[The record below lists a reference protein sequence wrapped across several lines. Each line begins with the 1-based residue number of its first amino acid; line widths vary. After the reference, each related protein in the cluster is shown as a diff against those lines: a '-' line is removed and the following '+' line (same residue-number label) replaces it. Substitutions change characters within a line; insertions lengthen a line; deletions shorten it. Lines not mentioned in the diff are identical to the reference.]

1 MSFESYVSPIECPA
15 SWRLASLKSICSK
28 IGSGATPTG
37 GKAAYQ
43 QRRTNYALVRSQ
55 NVFDRE
61 FSDSGLAFI
70 SDEQASSLKGVILE
84 ANDILLNITGDG
96 ITFGRACLVPDR
108 VLPAC
113 VNQHVSIIRLNPR
126 EASPGYVVSYL
137 THPTIKA
144 YIESFNAG
152 GSRRAITKAH
162 IESFVIPLPP
172 LTTQIAIAELLGGIG
187 DRITLLRETNATL
200 EAIAQALFKSW
211 FVDFDPVRAKMAGL
225 APEGMDEAT
234 AALFPNAF
242 EESALGL
249 VPKGWALT
257 PFGQLLTRT
266 IGGDWGSDV
275 PDEKNDTRVAIVR
288 GTDIPDLQTGAAS
301 RVPIRYT
308 SLKKLASRRVEEG
321 DIVLEVSGGS
331 KDQPTGRALFLTKGL
346 LHQFDCPV
354 EPASFCRLLRP
365 ANKDLGILLSQHLSF
380 IYAEGKTW
388 EYQNQSTGIANFQ
401 TTHFLEKELVVLPS
415 QDVLA
420 AFADLV
426 RPLIERTHV
435 SQIRELT
442 GIRDTVLPRLI
453 SGQLRLPEAQHQ
465 IEEVTA

>member
-1 MSFESYVSPIECPA
+1 MSSEWPTLLIGELAAKTPGALAVGPFGSRMKADLYAPSGVRVIRGNNLGAGLELKGDFVHVPPLVA
-15 SWRLASLKSICSK
+15 DGLASC
-28 IGSGATPTG
+28 
-37 GKAAYQ
+37 
-43 QRRTNYALVRSQ
+43 
-55 NVFDRE
+55 
-61 FSDSGLAFI
+61 
-70 SDEQASSLKGVILE
+70 
-84 ANDILLNITGDG
+84 
-96 ITFGRACLVPDR
+96 CLVPGDLVFPHRGNIGEVGITPDDEHRYMLSTSLMKLSPDR
-108 VLPAC
+108 TRVDPLFLTYYFKSNIGRAALLMNASQVGTPGIATPLKSLR
-113 VNQHVSIIRLNPR
+113 SIEL
-126 EASPGYVVSYL
+126 
-137 THPTIKA
+137 
-144 YIESFNAG
+144 
-152 GSRRAITKAH
+152 
-162 IESFVIPLPP
+162 PLPT
-172 LTTQIAIAELLGGIG
+172 LAEQQVISRLLSEL
-187 DRITLLRETNATL
+187 DNRITLLRETNATL
-200 EAIAQALFKSW
+200 ETIAQALFKSW
-211 FVDFDPVRAKMAGL
+211 FVDFDPVRAKRAGL

-234 AALFPNAF
+234 AALFPDAF
-242 EESALGL
+242 AESALGL

-308 SLKKLASRRVEEG
+308 SLKKLASRRIEEG

-365 ANKDLGILLSQHLSF
+365 ATREIGILLSQHLAF

-401 TTHFLEKELVVLPS
+401 TTHFLEKELVAMPPQEVLT
-415 QDVLA
+415 
-420 AFADLV
+420 AFVDLV
-426 RPLIERTHV
+426 RPLVERTHT
-435 SQIRELT
+435 SHIRELT
-442 GIRDTVLPRLI
+442 GIRDTLLPRLI

-465 IEEVTA
+465 IEEATA